1 VRYVFGG
8 DLTLGEQL
16 PFIVIPAK
24 AGTHLPGGGMSKTY
38 YVYILTN
45 RKNGALY
52 IGVTGDL
59 IARIWQHRE
68 GLVEGFT
75 KRYGIGRLVHI
86 EPFDDVRL
94 AIAREKAM
102 KKWRRAWKIELLERD
117 NPDWDDLYL
126 KLNH

>member
-1 VRYVFGG
+1 
-8 DLTLGEQL
+8 
-16 PFIVIPAK
+16 
-24 AGTHLPGGGMSKTY
+24 MSKTY

-68 GLVEGFT
+68 GLVDGFT
-75 KRYGIGRLVHI
+75 KRYGIHRLVHI

-102 KKWRRAWKIELLERD
+102 KKWRRAWKIALLERD
-117 NPDWDDLYL
+117 NPEWDDLYL
-126 KLNH
+126 RLN